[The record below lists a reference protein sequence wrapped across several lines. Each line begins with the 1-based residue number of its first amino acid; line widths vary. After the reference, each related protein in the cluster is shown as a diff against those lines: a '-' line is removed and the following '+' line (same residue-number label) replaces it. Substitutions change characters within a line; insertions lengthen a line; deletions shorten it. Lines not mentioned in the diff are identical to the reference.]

1 MKRAKFPI
9 AVFALTALWWLAAAA
24 QDHMSGHGRA
34 GIEFQT
40 HTMDKSTHRLH
51 MAARQG
57 MLTQKM
63 AKELLLVALGFDE
76 EGNSKQ
82 LQATRGVFART
93 LLGLRHGDQD
103 LLLMPTTEPD
113 VLDHISQA
121 DELWPLLDAVL
132 SKDPSK
138 KSLSAEDIS
147 VMAELNVPLMIHMID
162 AAAAYETELKRV
174 NLYSMLTIAI
184 KEAEGLGML
193 TQKMAKEYLL
203 IAYGHAAPS
212 NQKSLA
218 ETVSRFDRTLDGLI
232 NGNLELRLMAA
243 PNSKI
248 KLTLLNLQRHWFEVL
263 PALTAAVESGHI
275 GEDEIGLVARN
286 NMPMLELVEP
296 LVNLYEAL

>member
-1 MKRAKFPI
+1 MTRVNFPI
-9 AVFALTALWWLAAAA
+9 ALFMLAVLWPLAATA
-24 QDHMSGHGRA
+24 QDHMSGHGGT
-34 GIEFQT
+34 GIEFQQ
-40 HTMDKSTHRLH
+40 HTMNKSTHRLH

-63 AKELLLVALGFDE
+63 AKELLLVALGFEE
-76 EGNSKQ
+76 EGNSKE
-82 LQATRGVFART
+82 LQATRGSFART
-93 LLGLRHGDQD
+93 LLGLRHGDQS

-113 VLDHISQA
+113 VLEHISEA

-132 SKDPSK
+132 SKNPSK

-147 VMAELNVPLMIHMID
+147 VMAELNVPLMTHMID
-162 AAAAYETELKRV
+162 AAAAYETELERV

-184 KEAEGLGML
+184 KEAENLGML

-212 NQKSLA
+212 NQRSLA
-218 ETVSRFDRTLDGLI
+218 ETISRFDSVLNGLI
-232 NGNLELRLMAA
+232 NGNLELRLLAA

-248 KLTLLNLQRHWFEVL
+248 KLTLLTLQRHWLEVL
-263 PALTAAVESGHI
+263 PVLTSAAESGQI
-275 GEDEIGLVARN
+275 VDGEIGLVARN